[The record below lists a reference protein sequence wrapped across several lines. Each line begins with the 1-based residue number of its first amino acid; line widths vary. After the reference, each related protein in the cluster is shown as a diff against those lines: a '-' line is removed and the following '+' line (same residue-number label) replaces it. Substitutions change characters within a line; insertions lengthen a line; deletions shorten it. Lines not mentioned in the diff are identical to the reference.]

1 MVEHKKRLLKI
12 NCKRTL
18 TSRSGSIKFK
28 NHFKQ
33 LALPFKIYADFKSL
47 LKVVKGSNKKII
59 LHTLKNIRNTL
70 LTVLPTKLF
79 VLMIN
84 LVRGKNAF
92 NRCIEVILEE
102 YDYCNKVVKN
112 HFNKNLIMSA
122 EDEQRFQL
130 SNKC

>member
-1 MVEHKKRLLKI
+1 M
-12 NCKRTL
+12 
-18 TSRSGSIKFK
+18 
-28 NHFKQ
+28 
-33 LALPFKIYADFKSL
+33 PFKIYADFKSL

-59 LHTLKNIRNTL
+59 LHTLKNIRNTF

-84 LVRGKNAF
+84 LEREKNAF
-92 NRCIEVILEE
+92 NRYIEVIFEE
-102 YDYCNKVVKN
+102 YDYCKNVVKN